1 MPITEDV
8 NLIYKVAVKF
18 YIEGR
23 SQVEIAQSENLS
35 RATICRLLRIA
46 RDMNMVHIDVTMPK
60 VQPPSPRMAE
70 ELANALDLSEVIM
83 APVVMGEAS
92 EEALLR
98 STTATAAAHMP
109 RLISDSYMVG
119 VGWGRSVYGTALQL
133 PYTKGPKKLFIP
145 LVNNFAYTVPTLQT
159 SVIMSYFGERFRS
172 NCYYLN
178 ISHQPR
184 KKGERT
190 EAELENIRQ
199 LTVFWDALDAAIFS
213 LSSPE
218 QLIASEVYSDLWQG
232 GLDVECPNEQS
243 MRFECMGQVY
253 CEDGSYVGVNKN
265 YDLIALDLKRLR
277 SIKKSI
283 CIGSGLGKVKSL
295 IYAARLGFYNVLITD
310 GVTAAAMLK
319 EI

>member
-1 MPITEDV
+1 VPITEDV

-18 YIEGR
+18 YVEGQ

-35 RATICRLLRIA
+35 RATICRLLRAA
-46 RDMNMVHIDVTMPK
+46 REMDMVHIDVSMPK
-60 VQPPSPRMAE
+60 APPPSPRIAE
-70 ELANALDLSEVIM
+70 DLARALKLSEVIV
-83 APVVMGEAS
+83 APAAPGDTN
-92 EEALLR
+92 EETLLR
-98 STTATAAAHMP
+98 STVATAAAHMP
-109 RLISDSYMVG
+109 RLIADSYMVG
-119 VGWGRSVYGTALQL
+119 VGWGRSVYRTALQL
-133 PYTKGPKKLFIP
+133 PYTKGSKKLFIP
-145 LVNNFAYTVPTLQT
+145 LVNNFAYTVPALQT
-159 SVIMSYFGERFRS
+159 SVIMSYFGERFNS

-178 ISHQPR
+178 IAHQPR

-199 LTVFWDALDAAIFS
+199 LTVFWNALDAAIFS

-218 QLIASEVYSDLWQG
+218 QLLSSEIYSSHWEG
-232 GLDVECPNEQS
+232 GLDVERPDEQS

-277 SIKKSI
+277 NIKKSI
-283 CIGSGLGKVKSL
+283 CIGSGLKKVKSL

-310 GVTAAAMLK
+310 SVTASAML
-319 EI
+319 EEV

>member
-1 MPITEDV
+1 MPITDDV

-18 YIEGR
+18 YLEGK
-23 SQVEIAQSENLS
+23 SQVEIARSENLS
-35 RATICRLLRIA
+35 RATICRLLRAA
-46 RDMNMVHIDVTMPK
+46 REMDMVHIDVTMPK
-60 VQPPSPRMAE
+60 APPPSPRVAE
-70 ELANALDLSEVIM
+70 ELAKALGLSEVIV
-83 APVVMGEAS
+83 APAAPGDTN
-92 EEALLR
+92 EETLLR
-98 STTATAAAHMP
+98 STVAAAAAHMP
-109 RLISDSYMVG
+109 RLIADSYMVG
-119 VGWGRSVYGTALQL
+119 VGWGRSIYGTALQL
-133 PYTKGPKKLFIP
+133 PNTKGPKKLFIP
-145 LVNNFAYTVPTLQT
+145 LVNNFAYTVPALQT
-159 SVIMSYFGERFRS
+159 SVIMSYFGERFNS

-199 LTVFWDALDAAIFS
+199 LTVFWNALDAAIFS

-218 QLIASEVYSDLWQG
+218 QLLNSEVYSALWQN
-232 GLDVECPNEQS
+232 GLDAGPDEQS

-277 SIKKSI
+277 NIKKSI
-283 CIGSGLGKVKSL
+283 CIGSGLKKVKSL

-319 EI
+319 EV

>member
-1 MPITEDV
+1 LSIIEDI

-18 YIEGR
+18 YMEEV
-23 SQVEIAQSENLS
+23 SQVDIARTENLS
-35 RATICRLLRIA
+35 RATICRLLRTA
-46 RDMNMVHIDVTMPK
+46 REMDMVHIDVSMPK
-60 VQPPSPRMAE
+60 IPPPTPRMAE
-70 ELANALDLSEVIM
+70 ELKNALGLSEVIM
-83 APVVMGEAS
+83 APAALGETS
-92 EEALLR
+92 EDVLLR

-109 RLISDSYMVG
+109 RLLADAFMVG
-119 VGWGRSVYGTALQL
+119 VGWGRSVYNTALQL
-133 PYTKGPKKLFIP
+133 PYTKNQEKLFVP

-159 SVIMSYFGERFRS
+159 SVILSYFGERFRS

-199 LTVFWDALDAAIFS
+199 LTVFWDALDAAVFS
-213 LSSPE
+213 LSSPG
-218 QLIASEVYSDLWQG
+218 QLVNSEVYSDLWQDG
-232 GLDVECPNEQS
+232 IDSGSPSEQA

-253 CEDGSYVGVNKN
+253 CEDGSYVGMNRN

-283 CIGSGLGKVKSL
+283 CIGSGLKKAKSL
-295 IYAARLGFYNVLITD
+295 LYAARLGFYNILVTD
-310 GVTAAAMLK
+310 SVTAAAMLD